1 MTGVDEQHSTGDI
14 WRKQVILVYVKCQLI
29 RITEGRN
36 YTSSAEMDDCGEE
49 GPPVAF
55 SKALS
60 HSVSGGPDHCGEAG
74 QCCL

>member
-1 MTGVDEQHSTGDI
+1 M
-14 WRKQVILVYVKCQLI
+14 YVKCQLI